1 MGLIAWI
8 VIGLIVGI
16 TANWIVKG
24 GFGLLGSI
32 VGGIIGAAIGG
43 AVTNAIAAD
52 TGGVLSLNLVS
63 LIFSIFFAILV
74 VGFAKFALGRGS
86 DA

>member
-8 VIGLIVGI
+8 VIGLIVGVV
-16 TANWIVKG
+16 ANWIVKG
-24 GFGLLGSI
+24 GFGLLGS
-32 VGGIIGAAIGG
+32 IIGAAIGG

-52 TGGVLSLNLVS
+52 TGGILSLNLVS
-63 LIFSIFFAILV
+63 LVFSVFFAILV
-74 VGFAKFALGRGS
+74 VGLAKFALGRGS

>member
-8 VIGLIVGI
+8 IIGVIVGGL
-16 TANWIVKG
+16 AHWIVKG
-24 GFGLLGSI
+24 GFGLIGSMI
-32 VGGIIGAAIGG
+32 GGIIGAAIGG
-43 AVTNAIAAD
+43 AVTNAITAD
-52 TGGVLSLNLVS
+52 TGGIMSLNLVS
-63 LIFSIFFAILV
+63 IVFSVFFAILV

>member
-8 VIGLIVGI
+8 VIGLIVGVV
-16 TANWIVKG
+16 ANWIVKG

-32 VGGIIGAAIGG
+32 IGGIIGAAIGG

-52 TGGVLSLNLVS
+52 TGGILSLNLVS
-63 LIFSIFFAILV
+63 IVFSVFFAIVV
-74 VGFAKFALGRGS
+74 VGLAKFTLGRGS